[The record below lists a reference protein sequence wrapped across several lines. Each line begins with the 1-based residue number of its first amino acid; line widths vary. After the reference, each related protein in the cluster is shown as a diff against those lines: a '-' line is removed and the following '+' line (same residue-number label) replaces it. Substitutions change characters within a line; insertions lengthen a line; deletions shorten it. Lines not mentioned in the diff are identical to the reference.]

1 MLLIFFKFGCVYKI
15 WASSVRNAPFLECIV
30 PAQSVTIAS
39 RLVLAPRFYTIT
51 LPQSMLTC
59 RLPTFFHY
67 KLSRDHSIH
76 SIPEAIVFLPHPPQ
90 SKKKPVTPF
99 TCSVPLHQAV
109 AFSNHRLGQLL
120 NSSCNTRSTS
130 IVALGLQPTTIFKN
144 AILLVEYPSPWC
156 HGRSDEAL
164 K

>member
-1 MLLIFFKFGCVYKI
+1 MSIKSGRVRCEMPPFSS
-15 WASSVRNAPFLECIV
+15 ASCLHSPSQSHLDSFLPQDSTQSPYHSQCSPAVSQLSSITNSLVTTPFTPFLKPLFSCHTHRN
-30 PAQSVTIAS
+30 P
-39 RLVLAPRFYTIT
+39 
-51 LPQSMLTC
+51 
-59 RLPTFFHY
+59 
-67 KLSRDHSIH
+67 
-76 SIPEAIVFLPHPPQ
+76 
-90 SKKKPVTPF
+90 KKKPVTPF